1 MKEYLNPIINAG
13 LGIRSSVFYW
23 FAGQLWAKEQ
33 KSESLPSLF
42 CHEWPE
48 WFSHSCSFVKSNWSE
63 LLKSFFKKEQMSE
76 EQWEWFT
83 LGHKKGKNCKNMR
96 KFKNTNFSSK
106 SLVICEQFARI
117 MSESLTSLFC
127 KEQHER
133 FCAKE
138 RRANEW
144 IPDPEYIVI

>member
-1 MKEYLNPIINAG
+1 MKVYLNPIINAG

-48 WFSHSCSFVKSNWSE
+48 WFSHSRSFVKSNWSE

-83 LGHKKGKNCKNMR
+83 LGHKKGKNCQNMR
-96 KFKNTNFSSK
+96 KIQIFQANRSLFASNLLESWANHWHRSFVK
-106 SLVICEQFARI
+106 SNMSDFVQKSEEQ
-117 MSESLTSLFC
+117 MSEFPTLN
-127 KEQHER
+127 K
-133 FCAKE
+133 
-138 RRANEW
+138 
-144 IPDPEYIVI
+144 